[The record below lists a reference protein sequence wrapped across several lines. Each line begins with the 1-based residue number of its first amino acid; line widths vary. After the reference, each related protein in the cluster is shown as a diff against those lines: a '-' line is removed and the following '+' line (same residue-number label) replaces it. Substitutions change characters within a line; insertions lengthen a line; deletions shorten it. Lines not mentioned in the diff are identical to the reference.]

1 MKRLSQW
8 FSGLNPHG
16 YLRLVV
22 LAVIV
27 LTFANLLLSAASFEI
42 GMGYP
47 SIVAGPGDRFGD
59 LVKFSLS
66 YKKFT
71 SGIGN
76 GEKYRSWAQTYKHY
90 YESNEYGGKEHFGER
105 SKITHFHVPPF
116 STLLFLGA
124 AMFIA
129 ATNSVYPVMLVF
141 FLFYLLLALWTVEGS
156 VPEEKRSWKLR
167 LAFCFFVILSYP
179 ALTVFSRANYHAGFT
194 SLLVIAFL
202 FSVFGR
208 KQASWI
214 EFLTL
219 AIAINIR
226 PNAAIFALAIPLLL
240 GLKQSFAPLLK
251 IAVSSTGIFFVSYVA
266 VHALYPDYTLQYFYR
281 GVADYNQKYVVGDW
295 GAGGNNSLYGIIQ
308 NFNQLDTDKV
318 TFYLAGLLLVLLI
331 GPIIWAGRRV
341 KRWTVTGPLILL
353 TVECVAICLGYHK
366 YSMVLFQL
374 LALVV
379 VALVGWS
386 LFRSPDRLLAA
397 PFLLTSLY
405 CLLTPVFAPYHLL
418 VFVAPLFLVYFDA
431 EHWLD
436 HSRMF
441 SIIALACVLMLSPK
455 NYIFGGSDSPQV
467 VLNPLL
473 LFVLTLALAAEI
485 LNSPEW
491 AKLRALSKLSR
502 DQLA

>member
-1 MKRLSQW
+1 MKRLAQW
-8 FSGLNPHG
+8 FSQLNPHS

-22 LAVIV
+22 LAVVV
-27 LTFANLLLSAASFEI
+27 LTFANLLVSATSFEI

-76 GEKYRSWAQTYKHY
+76 SAKYRSWAQTYKHF

-141 FLFYLLLALWTVEGS
+141 FSFYLLLMQWAVERS
-156 VPEEKRSWKLR
+156 VPKEKRSWKLR
-167 LAFCFFVILSYP
+167 LAFCFFVIVSYP
-179 ALTVFSRANYHAGFT
+179 ALAVFSRANYHAGFT
-194 SLLVIAFL
+194 SLLVIGFL

-208 KQASWI
+208 KQAGWV
-214 EFLTL
+214 EFLAL

-240 GLKQSFAPLLK
+240 GLKQSFGPLLK
-251 IAVSSTGIFFVSYVA
+251 IAVSAIGIFFVSYVA
-266 VHALYPDYTLQYFYR
+266 VHALYPDYTLQNFYR
-281 GVADYNQKYVVGDW
+281 GVADYNEKYVIGDW

-308 NFNQLDTDKV
+308 NFNQLDTGKV
-318 TFYLAGLLLVLLI
+318 TFYLAGLLLVLLT
-331 GPIIWAGRRV
+331 GPIVWAGRRV

-353 TVECVAICLGYHK
+353 TVECAAICLGYHK
-366 YSMVLFQL
+366 HSMVHFQF

-379 VALVGWS
+379 AALVGWS
-386 LFRSPDRLLAA
+386 VLRSPERLLAA
-397 PFLLTSLY
+397 PFFLTALY

-431 EHWLD
+431 EHWEG
-436 HSRMF
+436 HSQMF
-441 SIIALACVLMLSPK
+441 SIIVLACVLMLSPK
-455 NYIFGGSDSPQV
+455 NYILGGSDSPQV

-473 LFVLTLALAAEI
+473 LFVLTLALAAEL
-485 LNSPEW
+485 LNSPKRAE
-491 AKLRALSKLSR
+491 LRVRS
-502 DQLA
+502 D

>member
-1 MKRLSQW
+1 VKRLAQW
-8 FSGLNPHG
+8 FSQLNPHS

-22 LAVIV
+22 LAVVV
-27 LTFANLLLSAASFEI
+27 LTFANLLVSATSFEI
-42 GMGYP
+42 GMGYT

-76 GEKYRSWAQTYKHY
+76 SAKYRSWAQTYKHF

-141 FLFYLLLALWTVEGS
+141 FSFYLLLMQWAVERS
-156 VPEEKRSWKLR
+156 VPKEKRSWKLR
-167 LAFCFFVILSYP
+167 LAFCFFVIVSYP
-179 ALTVFSRANYHAGFT
+179 ALAVFSRANYHAGFT
-194 SLLVIAFL
+194 SLLVIGFL

-208 KQASWI
+208 KQAGWV
-214 EFLTL
+214 EFLAL

-226 PNAAIFALAIPLLL
+226 PTAAIFALAIPLLL
-240 GLKQSFAPLLK
+240 GLKQSFGPLLK
-251 IAVSSTGIFFVSYVA
+251 IAVSAIGIFFVSYVA
-266 VHALYPDYTLQYFYR
+266 VHALYPDYTLQNFYR
-281 GVADYNQKYVVGDW
+281 GVADYNEKYVIGDW

-308 NFNQLDTDKV
+308 NFNQLDTGKV
-318 TFYLAGLLLVLLI
+318 TFYLAGLLLVLLT
-331 GPIIWAGRRV
+331 GPIVWAGRRV

-353 TVECVAICLGYHK
+353 TVECAAICLGYHK
-366 YSMVLFQL
+366 HSMVHFQF

-379 VALVGWS
+379 AALVGWS
-386 LFRSPDRLLAA
+386 VLRSPERLLAA
-397 PFLLTSLY
+397 PFFLTALY

-431 EHWLD
+431 EHWEG
-436 HSRMF
+436 HSQMF
-441 SIIALACVLMLSPK
+441 SIIVLACVLMLSPK
-455 NYIFGGSDSPQV
+455 NYILGGSDSPQV

-473 LFVLTLALAAEI
+473 LFVLTLALAAEL
-485 LNSPEW
+485 LNSPKRAE
-491 AKLRALSKLSR
+491 LRVRS
-502 DQLA
+502 D